1 MSKIPEM
8 VFGTIMKDKTFNDFI
23 DSPDDPVSPD
33 FKKCVELY
41 KKLVVDTQ
49 TNLKYLAKLEETI
62 TQIRCQELAF
72 KEIKL
77 SVVRGY
83 IYARAPFFQL
93 GSNKKDIRVTVGKT
107 ADYGEDL
114 NVLLNDKEFVK
125 TAKKKIVGKM
135 SLEITG
141 NLMDI
146 EEFEENSKVII

>member
-23 DSPDDPVSPD
+23 DSPDDPASPD

-41 KKLVVDTQ
+41 KRLVVDTQ
-49 TNLKYLAKLEETI
+49 TNLEYLAKLEEII

-77 SVVRGY
+77 SEVRGY
-83 IYARAPFFQL
+83 IYARAPFFQF

-107 ADYGEDL
+107 VDYGEDL
-114 NVLLNDKEFVK
+114 SVLLEDDQFVRN
-125 TAKKKIVGKM
+125 AKKKLVGKM
-135 SLEITG
+135 SLEITA
-141 NLMDI
+141 NLMYI
-146 EEFEENSKVII
+146 EEFEENSKVIV